1 MVNKS
6 TIRSSS
12 FFKKKNI
19 IYRHLASGGRGR
31 GAPPPPLFGAAKFF
45 LNLHTKKRINIE
57 SPPPLLWI
65 FVKKKL
71 EINSEIKSKGTF
83 SPPTPTD

>member
-45 LNLHTKKRINIE
+45 LNLHTKKRINID
-57 SPPPLLWI
+57 SPTLMDI
-65 FVKKKL
+65 CKKKL

>member
-12 FFKKKNI
+12 FFKKKYI

-45 LNLHTKKRINIE
+45 LNLHTKKRINIH
-57 SPPPLLWI
+57 SPTFMDI
-65 FVKKKL
+65 CKKKL